1 MEPGVYATPSPPANP
16 PLDTQA
22 QLEVLRGVENAV
34 RDLYL
39 YPDFGGVDWP
49 AAAEEF
55 RGRVE
60 AGLETNA
67 FYAGLGELILKLGD
81 EHSYHQ
87 SPAAIAAE
95 RAAVEGQLDFVGI
108 GVFVMPRLERNL
120 GTILAVFPDSPA
132 EHAGLQPHDNI
143 LAIDGIRI
151 VQDGTPQQQ
160 RMRGPACS
168 QVVLTVQTPGEAE
181 REVSLVRS
189 ELSGALPIDAR
200 LVPTANGAR
209 VGYLFLPTFLDES
222 LPGRIEAALAAF
234 GPLDG
239 LILDDRMNGGGLG
252 SVTEALLGYFLSGP
266 AGSFVDNQ
274 GSTPLTI
281 LAHPIHNSQAVPLVV
296 LIGEDTVSNGEIFA
310 GVLQDLGR
318 AQLVGQTT
326 LGNVERLHEV
336 DLPDGSRLWLAVER
350 FEPLNSEADW
360 EAQGIVPAVPVAA
373 AWEDFTAADDP
384 VVAAA
389 LQLLATP

>member
-1 MEPGVYATPSPPANP
+1 
-16 PLDTQA
+16 
-22 QLEVLRGVENAV
+22 
-34 RDLYL
+34 
-39 YPDFGGVDWP
+39 
-49 AAAEEF
+49 
-55 RGRVE
+55 
-60 AGLETNA
+60 
-67 FYAGLGELILKLGD
+67 
-81 EHSYHQ
+81 
-87 SPAAIAAE
+87 
-95 RAAVEGQLDFVGI
+95 
-108 GVFVMPRLERNL
+108 
-120 GTILAVFPDSPA
+120 
-132 EHAGLQPHDNI
+132 LQPHDNI

-360 EAQGIVPAVPVAA
+360 EAQGIVPEVPVAA